1 MADPA
6 LQTAALAGLEFLV
19 NKALQLDPAT
29 MNRLAE
35 LDGRVLLVH
44 CHSPH
49 IKVYCLPGIKG
60 MQFKSWHDD
69 AEVDSTL
76 SGKLSQFV
84 QLLQADDKAAA
95 LINGELSVHGNSQDF
110 VALQSIL
117 AQLDV
122 DWEQPIARVFGDVG
136 GHQLGRLI
144 RGGLA
149 FGQQAQEN
157 LQTQLEQFVH
167 QEAGVLPAREELE
180 SFYQDVSDLNLRVDR
195 LQARVA
201 RVRQRLDNQNPA

>member
-6 LQTAALAGLEFLV
+6 LQTAALAGLEFVV
-19 NKALQLDPAT
+19 NKALELDPAT
-29 MNRLAE
+29 LKRLAE
-35 LDGRVLLVH
+35 LDGKVLLVH
-44 CHSPH
+44 CHSPD
-49 IKVYCLPGIKG
+49 IKVYCLPGKTG
-60 MQFKSWHDD
+60 VQFKSWHDD
-69 AEVDSTL
+69 NDVDSSL

-84 QLLQADDKAAA
+84 QLMQAQDKAAA

-110 VALQSIL
+110 VSLQAIL
-117 AQLDV
+117 AQLDI

-157 LQTQLEQFVH
+157 LHTQLEQFVH
-167 QEAGVLPAREELE
+167 QEAGILPARKELE
-180 SFYQDVSDLNLRVDR
+180 SFYQEVGDLNLRVDR

-201 RVRQRLDNQNPA
+201 RIAQRLAKQNPA

>member
-6 LQTAALAGLEFLV
+6 LQTAALAGLEFVV
-19 NKALQLDPAT
+19 NKALELDPAT
-29 MNRLAE
+29 LNRLAE
-35 LDGRVLLVH
+35 LDGKVLLIH
-44 CHSPH
+44 CQTPD
-49 IKVYCLPGIKG
+49 IKVYCVPGADG
-60 MQFKSWHDD
+60 VQFKSWHEQ
-69 AEVDSTL
+69 ASVNSTL

-84 QLLQADDKAAA
+84 QLMQAEDKAAA

-157 LQTQLEQFVH
+157 LHEQLEQFVH
-167 QEAGVLPAREELE
+167 KEAGLLPARNELE
-180 SFYQDVSDLNLRVDR
+180 GFYQEVGDLNLRVDR
-195 LQARVA
+195 LQARVT
-201 RVRQRLDNQNPA
+201 RVRQRLDKQSTT